1 MKNDSHINT
10 DFPSFQKGGWGDL
23 KMPSLISCLL
33 LPSPPP
39 PFEIERTKSRTLTFE
54 FRIISLE
61 PK

>member
-1 MKNDSHINT
+1 MNSKFENS
-10 DFPSFQKGGWGDL
+10 FPSFQKGGWGDL
-23 KMPSLISCLL
+23 KMFPLISYLL

-54 FRIISLE
+54 FRIITLQ